1 MAMPK
6 SSDKPAIEEPM
17 VPRGPTAP
25 PAPARDAAEAQQKN
39 DAPDKTASGRRSY
52 DDVLAE
58 LKVLQPRVEEL
69 RRALAPLAAL
79 PEDATKAAGEVLYEL
94 ARGGRQATLTCG
106 DIRRARDLLGIPH

>member
-25 PAPARDAAEAQQKN
+25 PAPARDAAEAKN

-58 LKVLQPRVEEL
+58 VKVLQPRVEEL